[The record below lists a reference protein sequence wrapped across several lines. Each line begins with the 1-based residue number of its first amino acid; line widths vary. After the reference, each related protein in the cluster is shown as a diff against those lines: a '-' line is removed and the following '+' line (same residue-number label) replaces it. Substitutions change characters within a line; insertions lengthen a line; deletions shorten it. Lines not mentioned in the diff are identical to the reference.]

1 MSEQAELAFV
11 KTFVNNLSSQP
22 VTYADDF
29 QQPSERS
36 LRKVPVLP
44 VDLPPPP
51 ERKVTQVAPT
61 GELPCP
67 TPAAVISTS
76 PRTGSL
82 SITFKSI
89 KPPKSYSL
97 SVQPTDPVSDIK
109 AQLASEPGAP
119 PADAQRLLLKG
130 KALADSKLLQEYSI
144 KEGDTVTLMVKPGF
158 DWDPSKMSTSL
169 APVTAPT
176 PQKARAGS
184 ITLLPEQPS
193 RTRGGH
199 GRTPS
204 IVLSPSPSL
213 SPSPGEVLID
223 IPLVLDTSNIPEL
236 SQSGASNTPYH
247 TTVAQPA
254 FWEHLYAFLKVEFPN
269 GSDAAQAWEDF
280 FCASKGSLSVSEIA
294 KIRDRVGVTG
304 MAGS

>member
-29 QQPSERS
+29 QQPPERS

-44 VDLPPPP
+44 VELPPPP

-61 GELPCP
+61 G
-67 TPAAVISTS
+67 
-76 PRTGSL
+76 SL

-89 KPPKSYSL
+89 KPAKSYTL

-119 PADAQRLLLKG
+119 PVDTQRLLLKG
-130 KALADSKLLQEYSI
+130 KALADNKLLQEYTI
-144 KEGDTVTLMVKPGF
+144 KDGDTVTLMVKPGF

-169 APVTAPT
+169 APVTVPT
-176 PQKARAGS
+176 PQKAGGES

-213 SPSPGEVLID
+213 SPSPGEKLID

-247 TTVAQPA
+247 TTIAQPA
-254 FWEHLYAFLKVEFPN
+254 FWEHLYTFLKSEFPN
-269 GSDAAQAWEDF
+269 GSDAEQAWEDF
-280 FCASKGSLSVSEIA
+280 FCASKSSLSVSEIA

>member
-44 VDLPPPP
+44 VC
-51 ERKVTQVAPT
+51 
-61 GELPCP
+61 ELPCP

-204 IVLSPSPSL
+204 IVL
-213 SPSPGEVLID
+213 ID